1 MIVTMD
7 MNAYMVND
15 NIGDNQ
21 RFISP
26 FCKPCG
32 YYILIKENK
41 IISNISI
48 QIYWEKLKYMS
59 QNIDILIQNAF
70 KPEFYGFYGVDQN
83 LIASSDE
90 MCQQLIVDSFVFD
103 TNDNSIGCCLSN
115 PEFMFGHFID
125 CLWSDSWNLIYS
137 YIC

>member
-1 MIVTMD
+1 MEIVD

-15 NIGDNQ
+15 IIGDNQ

-26 FCKPCG
+26 FCKACG
-32 YYILIKENK
+32 YSIWSRENK
-41 IISNISI
+41 SISNGSI
-48 QIYWEKLKYMS
+48 QIYWDKLKYMS
-59 QNIDILIQNAF
+59 QNVDKLIQDAF
-70 KPEFYGFYGVDQN
+70 EPEFYGFYGVNQN

-90 MCQQLIVDSFVFD
+90 MCRQLTVDSFVLD
-103 TNDNSIGCCLSN
+103 TNDHSIECCLSN

-125 CLWSDSWNLIYS
+125 CLWSDSWDLVYS

>member
-1 MIVTMD
+1 METMD

-15 NIGDNQ
+15 IIGDNQ

-26 FCKPCG
+26 FSEPCG
-32 YYILIKENK
+32 YSIINAKKK
-41 IISNISI
+41 IISSISVN
-48 QIYWEKLKYMS
+48 IYWEKLKYMS
-59 QNIDILIQNAF
+59 QNIDLLIQNAF
-70 KPEFYGFYGVDQN
+70 KPEFYSFYGVDQD

-90 MCQQLIVDSFVFD
+90 MCRQLIVDSFVLD
-103 TNDNSIGCCLSN
+103 TNDDSIECCLSN

>member
-1 MIVTMD
+1 METMD

-15 NIGDNQ
+15 IIGDNQ

-32 YYILIKENK
+32 YSILNKKKK
-41 IISNISI
+41 IISNISV
-48 QIYWEKLKYMS
+48 QIYWEKLRYMS
-59 QNIDILIQNAF
+59 QNIDLLIQNAF
-70 KPEFYGFYGVDQN
+70 KPEFYRFYGVDQN

-90 MCQQLIVDSFVFD
+90 MCRQLIVDSFVLD
-103 TNDNSIGCCLSN
+103 TNDNSIECCLSN
-115 PEFMFGHFID
+115 PEFMFGHFIN